1 MSISGRFPI
10 IKSPIQSL
18 ETHSEGIKIIP
29 KTSKNSRVIPE
40 RAEKVRLAITSQ
52 QLARNMKKNQKNGNF
67 FLFFL
72 VFW

>member
-29 KTSKNSRVIPE
+29 KTSKNSKVILE
-40 RAEKVRLAITSQ
+40 IAEKVRLAIKGQ
-52 QLARNMKKNQKNGNF
+52 QLARNIKKTAIF
-67 FLFFL
+67 F
-72 VFW
+72 